1 MLNLDEQ
8 VNNKCNM
15 VYSITESKIKQF
27 YELIDFYSSKSKFIE
42 IRIDYMLSTG
52 LSIEYL
58 INLINIVKDNYKDN
72 LFFATIKIKEDGGFL
87 ETTPSKYFNIIKN
100 LYQNSKADFIE
111 VKYSYY
117 IQDKNIYDN
126 LFSEEDMNKALILSY
141 YDNEKYFND
150 DNYELIL
157 DDMIEQN
164 KFQIIS
170 FNNYAYSSYN
180 LFKLMQFGSFYKN
193 KIKKSGKYAYF
204 ITSGKIGVL
213 SRVWFEF
220 TNSKFVFINTDDIT
234 TSGNYPINYE
244 KYSQLR
250 KIIRK

>member
-8 VNNKCNM
+8 VNNKCNI

-27 YELIDFYSSKSKFIE
+27 YDLIDFYSRKSKFIE

-58 INLINIVKDNYKDN
+58 INLINIVKDNYPDN
-72 LFFATIKIKEDGGFL
+72 LFFATVRIKEDGGFL
-87 ETTPSKYFNIIKN
+87 ETNPSKYFNIIKN

-126 LFSEEDMNKALILSY
+126 LFNQEDINKALILSY
-141 YDNEKYFND
+141 YDNDKIFND

-157 DDMIEQN
+157 DDMLSYN
-164 KFQIIS
+164 RFQIIS
-170 FNNYAYSSYN
+170 FNNYAHSSHN
-180 LFKLMQFGSFYKN
+180 LFKLMQFGSYYKN
-193 KIKKSGKYAYF
+193 EIKKSGKYAYF
-204 ITSGKIGVL
+204 ISSGKIGVL

-220 TNSKFVFINTDDIT
+220 TNSKFVFINTDDII

-250 KIIRK
+250 KIIHK

>member
-8 VNNKCNM
+8 VNNKCNI

-27 YELIDFYSSKSKFIE
+27 YELIDFYSQKSKFIE

-58 INLINIVKDNYKDN
+58 INLINIVKDNYPAN
-72 LFFATIKIKEDGGFL
+72 LFFATVRIKEDGGFL
-87 ETTPSKYFNIIKN
+87 ETNPSKYFNIIKN

-126 LFSEEDMNKALILSY
+126 LFNQEDINKALILSY
-141 YDNEKYFND
+141 YDNDKIFND

-157 DDMIEQN
+157 DDMLSYN
-164 KFQIIS
+164 RFQIIS
-170 FNNYAYSSYN
+170 FNNYAHSSHN
-180 LFKLMQFGSFYKN
+180 LFKLMQFGSYYKN

-204 ITSGKIGVL
+204 ISSGKIGVL

-220 TNSKFVFINTDDIT
+220 TNSKFVFINTDDII

-250 KIIRK
+250 KIIHK

>member
-8 VNNKCNM
+8 VNNKCNI

-27 YELIDFYSSKSKFIE
+27 YELIDFYSQKSKFIE

-58 INLINIVKDNYKDN
+58 INLINIVKDNYPAN
-72 LFFATIKIKEDGGFL
+72 LFFATVRIKEDGGFL
-87 ETTPSKYFNIIKN
+87 EINPSKYFNIIKN

-126 LFSEEDMNKALILSY
+126 LFNQEDINKALILSY
-141 YDNEKYFND
+141 YDNDKIFND

-157 DDMIEQN
+157 DDMLSYN
-164 KFQIIS
+164 RFQIIS
-170 FNNYAYSSYN
+170 FNNYAHSSHN
-180 LFKLMQFGSFYKN
+180 LFKLMQFGSYYKN

-204 ITSGKIGVL
+204 ISSGKIGVL

-220 TNSKFVFINTDDIT
+220 TNSKFVFINTDDII

-250 KIIRK
+250 KIIHK